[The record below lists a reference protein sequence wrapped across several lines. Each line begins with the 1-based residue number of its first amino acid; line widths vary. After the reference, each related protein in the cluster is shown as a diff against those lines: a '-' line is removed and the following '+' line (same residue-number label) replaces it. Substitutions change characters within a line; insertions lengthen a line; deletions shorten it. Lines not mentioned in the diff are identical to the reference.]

1 MSLPLPHD
9 VWLVVLRAA
18 YVLVSLSLILPFAV
32 VVHRYR
38 HATGLR
44 RTQMRWLV
52 WAALMDLL
60 VMLSLRLLPG
70 DVSSLGFTI
79 CVAVTAG
86 AVAVGLTRPD
96 VIDVDRLLSS
106 TIVYGALV
114 VISYLLDLL
123 VLGASAHFLGTHV
136 TGSQALVVSVF
147 VVSVVYAPLRHRL
160 WRLVRR
166 GARGERDDPYAVVS
180 GLAERLE
187 TTDAPEDQLLE
198 VAGAV
203 ARAFRT
209 SYVGV
214 EVQQST
220 GGRLLVEH
228 GSRPGAVDRM
238 PIAYRGETI
247 GQLLLPPGP
256 RERLRPSDERLLA
269 DVVRQGAAAARAAQ
283 LADDLQGSRERMVT
297 AVEDERRR
305 LRNELHD
312 GLGPTLAAIASR
324 IDLARIA
331 ATADPTE
338 ADRLLGVAR
347 DELTDVLAEVRR
359 LVHGLRPPA
368 LDDVGLAGAIR
379 QQVDRLRAPDLAVST
394 EIPDRLNGLPA
405 AVEVAAYRIVSE
417 ALTNVV
423 RHSGATVATVTL
435 RVAKD
440 GLRVEVGDN
449 GIGIDPSATAG
460 VGLVSLRE
468 RAVELGGRSE
478 VSARPGGGT
487 AVVAVL
493 PLVSGDAVSTV
504 TTSVPEAGGV
514 RR

>member
-1 MSLPLPHD
+1 MRRRLAGSGAVLVAGLGVVLCALLDAQVPDAHREALDLTAGLSDALTALALSVAGATVLARSRHPLGWLMAGFGTWCAVDSVAGSWLAFSTYQDPMLPGASSAFWVYQRLGAGLVLLLPLVLLLYPDGRFPTGRWRWAGIVGLTCAALLPLAIVLAPSDAAQRAWDAAAMPTAFGRLELDPMSLPLPHD

-228 GSRPGAVDRM
+228 GPRPGAVDRM

-269 DVVRQGAAAARAAQ
+269 DVVRQGAAAARAA
-283 LADDLQGSRERMVT
+283 SS
-297 AVEDERRR
+297 
-305 LRNELHD
+305 
-312 GLGPTLAAIASR
+312 PTTCRAAAS
-324 IDLARIA
+324 
-331 ATADPTE
+331 
-338 ADRLLGVAR
+338 GW
-347 DELTDVLAEVRR
+347 
-359 LVHGLRPPA
+359 
-368 LDDVGLAGAIR
+368 
-379 QQVDRLRAPDLAVST
+379 
-394 EIPDRLNGLPA
+394 
-405 AVEVAAYRIVSE
+405 
-417 ALTNVV
+417 
-423 RHSGATVATVTL
+423 
-435 RVAKD
+435 
-440 GLRVEVGDN
+440 
-449 GIGIDPSATAG
+449 
-460 VGLVSLRE
+460 
-468 RAVELGGRSE
+468 
-478 VSARPGGGT
+478 
-487 AVVAVL
+487 
-493 PLVSGDAVSTV
+493 
-504 TTSVPEAGGV
+504 
-514 RR
+514 